1 MPPELVSLIMDYY
14 WSHKTY
20 RVKQKVHNEMLMN
33 MFFKD
38 VRNFYELYRTLT
50 VYVLE
55 E

>member
-1 MPPELVSLIMDYY
+1 MPPELISLIMDYY

-20 RVKQKVHNEMLMN
+20 RVTLKVHNEMLMN

-38 VRNFYELYRTLT
+38 IRCFYELYHTLT
-50 VYVLE
+50 VYVE